1 VIIAVGNPRAPFRIM
16 AEDNFGNV
24 CALVFFGRNA
34 GWARKQLPLNEKRWI
49 AGRLD
54 QFGQSLQIV
63 HPDHRIG
70 RGGGDGQDGRA
81 GLSPVR
87 RPDAGA
93 FGAVIGQALSHIV
106 DLPEWIEPAL
116 KSARAGPIGARR
128 SWPRT
133 GRGWRARPAGL

>member
-1 VIIAVGNPRAPFRIM
+1 VGEQIIIELTPVDYRGGGNPRAPFRIM

-63 HPDHRIG
+63 HPETIG
-70 RGGGDGQDGRA
+70 SDGAAAMGKMVE
-81 GLSPVR
+81 PVY
-87 RPDAGA
+87 PCPKA
-93 FGAVIGQALSHIV
+93 
-106 DLPEWIEPAL
+106 
-116 KSARAGPIGARR
+116 
-128 SWPRT
+128 
-133 GRGWRARPAGL
+133 